1 MLQYESIT
9 CEAEPLLHDCSQREL
24 ISPVEFNELSI
35 FQKILLITD
44 GTLTEILE
52 TYLNEPIHID
62 KLSER
67 VISEAPNK
75 QFPEIGKNESLL
87 ERKILLQGEKS
98 RNNWLYAESFIIP
111 DRLDIQF
118 QNDLIKSRIPIGKLW
133 KMYRMETFKE
143 PVTFFQK
150 KAGQLADYFE
160 INSEDMLLCR
170 TYRIFSDRQLFMTI
184 TEKFPLKYYV

>member
-9 CEAEPLLHDCSQREL
+9 YEAKPSLHDCSQQEL

-35 FQKILLITD
+35 IQKILLITD

-52 TYLNEPIHID
+52 TYLNEPIHIA

-67 VISEAPNK
+67 IIPEAQNDI
-75 QFPEIGKNESLL
+75 FPDIGKKERIL
-87 ERKILLQGEKS
+87 ERKILLQGGES

-118 QNDLIKSRIPIGKLW
+118 QNDLIESRIPIGKLW

-150 KAGQLADYFE
+150 KASQLADYFE

-170 TYRIFSDRQLFMTI
+170 TYRIFADRQPFMMI
-184 TEKFPLKYYV
+184 TEKFPVTYYV